1 MKELKKY
8 DNLYQLH
15 RKSLK
20 KFKITIN
27 IFLAIFILAFVT
39 IFLDFIPFDVTM
51 VMMLSIIPVIIFSL
65 TLPIA
70 SAKTAKIFKT
80 FTPEQIEKIDAQ
92 LYAAKNCGGMY
103 VTEDAIVDTRAG
115 LYIVPTGDALW
126 VYMETY
132 VAGLASTHQLVVAD
146 RNGKKRYLILRY
158 GEEGYQF
165 IQAEML
171 KYRKNIVFGNEF
183 GLDDIYQKDRQR
195 MIAFAEEEAEKYRTR
210 M

>member
-1 MKELKKY
+1 MKQLKKY

-20 KFKITIN
+20 KFKIAIN
-27 IFLAIFILAFVT
+27 VSFAIFVLGFVT
-39 IFLDFIPFDVTM
+39 IFFDFIPFDVTM

-65 TLPIA
+65 ALPIA

-80 FTPEQIEKIDAQ
+80 LTPEQIEKIDAQ

-115 LYIVPTGDALW
+115 LYIIPTGDALW

-132 VAGLASTHQLVVAD
+132 EAGLASTHQLVVAD
-146 RNGKKRYLILRY
+146 RNGKKRYLVLRY

-165 IQAEML
+165 IRTEML
-171 KYRKNIVFGNEF
+171 KYRQNIVFGNEF
-183 GLDDIYQKDRQR
+183 GLDDIYKNDIKR
-195 MIAFAEEEAEKYRTR
+195 MIAFAEEAAEKYKY
-210 M
+210 